1 MFKKIN
7 SKIRLASAGLTVAG
21 MSSLMPIAYANNT
34 TTLNVTEQP
43 ITGANDIMG
52 TIIGYIASI
61 FRYIGILLMVWSI
74 GMLVLAFK
82 NEDADSK
89 SRAMMMLVVSLI
101 LITLKSIVNAILKAA
116 NTGINLV

>member
-89 SRAMMMLVVSLI
+89 SGAMMMLVVSLI